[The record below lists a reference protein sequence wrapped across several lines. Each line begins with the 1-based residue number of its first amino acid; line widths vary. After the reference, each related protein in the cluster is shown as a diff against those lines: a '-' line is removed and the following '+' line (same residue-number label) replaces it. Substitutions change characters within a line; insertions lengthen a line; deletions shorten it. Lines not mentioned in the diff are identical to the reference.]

1 MPVIRATKD
10 KNFTV
15 MSIHHLRD
23 TRLSLKAIGLFSV
36 ILSLP
41 PEWKFS
47 IGGLAAITK
56 DGITSVRSALNE
68 LEQNGYLTRKRLRSQ
83 EGRLEDSEYTFFEL
97 PETGS
102 PDPEKPEQGKP
113 DLEAPAL
120 ENPILGWLR
129 EYNIEG
135 SNID

>member
-1 MPVIRATKD
+1 
-10 KNFTV
+10 

-23 TRLSLKAIGLFSV
+23 TRLSLKAIGLFSI

-47 IGGLAAITK
+47 IAGLATITK
-56 DGITSVRSALNE
+56 DGITSVRGALNE

-97 PETGS
+97 PEAGS
-102 PDPEKPEQGKP
+102 PNPENRSRKSLIRKR
-113 DLEAPAL
+113 LRWK
-120 ENPILGWLR
+120 ILYWVGSG
-129 EYNIEG
+129 NI
-135 SNID
+135 

>member
-10 KNFTV
+10 KDFTV
-15 MSIHHLRD
+15 ISIHHLRD
-23 TRLSLKAIGLFSV
+23 TRLSLKAIGLFSI

-47 IGGLAAITK
+47 VAGLAAITK
-56 DGITSVRSALNE
+56 DGITSVRGALNE

-97 PETGS
+97 PEAGS
-102 PDPEKPEQGKP
+102 PNPEKPEQEKP
-113 DLEAPAL
+113 D
-120 ENPILGWLR
+120 
-129 EYNIEG
+129 
-135 SNID
+135 